1 MDLSEVTALLD
12 PKPLQLEMGY
22 ERLPSGG
29 LHVAVRTDMHGCTG
43 EMLEWWVRWRCDTQK
58 YIWWH
63 PIDHTYSSWQGN
75 LSDDTHIGSEH
86 VVTEYFS
93 GQPADDLVIQ
103 FRDPSEFFDEDA
115 YSRARESGAV
125 SGVVVGRLGVNPQ
138 STSSPGRARARRQAA
153 AHRSRY
159 RVGDGPA
166 KSLLHR
172 TRSRDTR
179 ANRGTDCGT
188 SNCGV
193 RSRTPAARVR
203 RVHIFVSFPA
213 VALRSRKPGRI
224 SAASTVVTAVVSVPA
239 RVVHPFPAAPRI
251 SARPDFR
258 DLIRDKRN

>member
-75 LSDDTHIGSEH
+75 LSDDTHVGSEH

-125 SGVVVGRLGVNPQ
+125 SGVVVGRLGVTHNP
-138 STSSPGRARARRQAA
+138 PRLPDGRVLGGR
-153 AHRSRY
+153 
-159 RVGDGPA
+159 
-166 KSLLHR
+166 LLHIA
-172 TRSRDTR
+172 RDTEW
-179 ANRGTDCGT
+179 GM
-188 SNCGV
+188 
-193 RSRTPAARVR
+193 
-203 RVHIFVSFPA
+203 
-213 VALRSRKPGRI
+213 ALRSHFFIGHDLETLGQTAEQI
-224 SAASTVVTAVVSVPA
+224 AAQATVEFAQGLLQHAYDEFTFLSRFLPSLYVAENRDVSPP
-239 RVVHPFPAAPRI
+239 RAPW
-251 SARPDFR
+251 
-258 DLIRDKRN
+258 

>member
-125 SGVVVGRLGVNPQ
+125 SGVVVGRLGVTHNPPRLPDGRVLGGRLLHIARDTEWGWPCEV
-138 STSSPGRARARRQAA
+138 TSSSDTI
-153 AHRSRY
+153 SRHSGKP
-159 RVGDGPA
+159 R
-166 KSLLHR
+166 
-172 TRSRDTR
+172 
-179 ANRGTDCGT
+179 NRLRHKQLWSSVKD
-188 SNCGV
+188 S
-193 RSRTPAARVR
+193 AARVR